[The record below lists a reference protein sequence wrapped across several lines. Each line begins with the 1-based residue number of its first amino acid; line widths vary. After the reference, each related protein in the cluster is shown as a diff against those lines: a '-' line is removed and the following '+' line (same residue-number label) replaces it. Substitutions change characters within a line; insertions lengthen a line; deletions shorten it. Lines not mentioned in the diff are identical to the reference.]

1 MEKEEYIVVYGENV
15 KYFQLAVIN
24 KLQEGYQCV
33 GGISVVKTLPTHGVG
48 ASYGGVEYYQ
58 SMILKEDEKTKKV
71 L

>member
-1 MEKEEYIVVYGENV
+1 MKK
-15 KYFQLAVIN
+15 KYNNERHNNSQTVIN